1 MNLQGDKIVKKEDS
15 MLLSD
20 PFEKLK
26 LLLDQGEFELL
37 EDEEEKNKGN
47 RYRLVYLMND
57 AVESFLVLENGRMTG
72 EYQREYDGEIEAEL
86 REYEGTE
93 TFRETTEGRK
103 KKYVLTVHQGE
114 SVCTLL
120 FTGLKEEVSLYN
132 YGEIGHFWV
141 KGYEYLRQLEY
152 TFAILRDKREYL
164 GDRYCNRREQK
175 LAALADFP
183 PLNYTCYLAISK
195 EYLVERD
202 DAWRPTGQALAVME
216 ELLKEVGDKQ
226 LLRLVRLYAMFP
238 VKILTR
244 YIAMQLHR
252 SKHKGLCERVGSKRI
267 PDRYFSGGT
276 VCSIERFD

>member
-103 KKYVLTVHQGE
+103 K
-114 SVCTLL
+114 
-120 FTGLKEEVSLYN
+120 N
-132 YGEIGHFWV
+132 
-141 KGYEYLRQLEY
+141 
-152 TFAILRDKREYL
+152 
-164 GDRYCNRREQK
+164 
-175 LAALADFP
+175 
-183 PLNYTCYLAISK
+183 
-195 EYLVERD
+195 
-202 DAWRPTGQALAVME
+202 
-216 ELLKEVGDKQ
+216 
-226 LLRLVRLYAMFP
+226 MF
-238 VKILTR
+238 
-244 YIAMQLHR
+244 
-252 SKHKGLCERVGSKRI
+252 
-267 PDRYFSGGT
+267 
-276 VCSIERFD
+276 